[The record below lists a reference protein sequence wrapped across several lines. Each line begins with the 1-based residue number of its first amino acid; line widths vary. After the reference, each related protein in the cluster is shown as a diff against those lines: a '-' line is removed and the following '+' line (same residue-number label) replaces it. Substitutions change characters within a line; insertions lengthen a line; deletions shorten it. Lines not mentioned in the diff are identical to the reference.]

1 MADNLMTPEE
11 IQAEIETIHAAAQRL
26 GYMTQG
32 MIDAL
37 KDAEKGIRGYTAL
50 QKQKTAELKASLKDF
65 GTSMAGLFEGLAEG
79 KTGMAAYSGVMTGS
93 MDAVGRASSQYGK
106 AGKGFAVLLK
116 ILSFGITEISKM
128 SDALYKANQD
138 ISKAGAVGAGGM
150 TEVFNSMQKF
160 GYGVGELGDMTSLLT
175 KNSKALA
182 LFGGTANEGARRFA
196 NAAGVIQHSD
206 LQQQFMNMGISVNSI
221 NEGIAGYLQ
230 LQTNLG
236 TSQKLTNKEISQG
249 SADYIMNMS
258 KLSKLTGMSADQLQK
273 ERDKLD
279 TIDTFLAV
287 LSKQAAAGPE
297 GRKRAEEVYNSF
309 LGIMSRSETLG
320 LGLAQQYSGT
330 LAGGEESM
338 KAFMS
343 TGGASLEL
351 VRALKEGTISGTQFD
366 QSIVDATK
374 GTFNTAR
381 NTALING
388 AGKDVYLSVGDY
400 LKVINTDFVKSMQ
413 DITDSTNGAAAG
425 SDKVTDEN
433 TKLLRAQ
440 MSSRDG
446 LQNLFFKGIGPLN
459 KAFTWLN
466 ESLNK
471 VLGWFG
477 FTGSVQEK
485 ATTPASSGAG
495 KATTPASS
503 GAGKSISTSAQDLRS
518 LGLNIRS
525 SGDVQKS
532 GAVIDSRLIDLAKQ
546 VQGQVAGFS
555 MFTSFND
562 NYHQAKAPGSQ
573 HAQGRAIDFTLSH
586 RPTEEEG
593 QAIVKQIKAMGA
605 DFVLDEYNHPSSG
618 STGGHIH
625 VQFNKANTA
634 TTASTPAS
642 PTAQVPAAPTNN
654 YKDTKTTDL
663 AKTKVPKEEYWINDE
678 NNQYRLD
685 GLNEFLSAQQDTIDY
700 LSASNDAIRKTS
712 NNTAIKR

>member
-1 MADNLMTPEE
+1 MADNVMTPEE

-50 QKQKTAELKASLKDF
+50 QRQKTAELKASLKDF

-182 LFGGTANEGARRFA
+182 LFGGTADEGARRFA

-279 TIDTFLAV
+279 TVDTFLAV

-297 GRKRAEEVYNSF
+297 GRKHAEEVYNAF

-343 TGGASLEL
+343 TGGASVEL
-351 VRALKEGTISGTQFD
+351 VRALKEGMISGTQFD

-440 MSSRDG
+440 MNSRDG

-495 KATTPASS
+495 K
-503 GAGKSISTSAQDLRS
+503 SISTSAQDLRS
-518 LGLNIRS
+518 LGLNIS

-562 NYHQAKAPGSQ
+562 NFHQALAPGSQ
-573 HAQGRAIDFTLSH
+573 HAKGRAIDFTLSH

-625 VQFNKANTA
+625 VQFNSAGFTDPVSRDIA
-634 TTASTPAS
+634 AVPGGSALL
-642 PTAQVPAAPTNN
+642 PAAPTNN
-654 YKDTKTTDL
+654 YKDTRTTDL
-663 AKTKVPKEEYWINDE
+663 AKTKVPKEEYWINDA
-678 NNQYRLD
+678 NTQYRLD

-700 LSASNDAIRKTS
+700 LSANNDAIRKTS